1 MSSSRVFVYSDF
13 YRVHTPDGCSVVT
26 NIATKSLSGK
36 WFVGDQAKAALE
48 IWPQSMH
55 CSLLNLDELI
65 ALEQGA
71 LLEEFVQEIM
81 RRTGCSELEIV
92 VPAYASWFWDEH
104 TDSGWGKGCVEV
116 LSMSEYFLHA
126 VNRLKTPVEE
136 NRGFMYMDEFGW
148 DIAFQT
154 VNDKEPKLVGISPAI
169 VDPFALAGYPLSR
182 SLVYSNVR
190 CRKPNGSYTKIVD
203 LAELES
209 VTMLSGKDRSL
220 KPKVIE
226 AKLLP
231 VVQKRIKDTGTR
243 SAVANILP
251 ELTIREKAAL
261 VEGDRRG
268 PSKLLDAD
276 QIVLR
281 RRSSLVSVGFV
292 SPFSYGKSTLVN
304 ALLGCDL
311 LKDDIRAE
319 TACITRV
326 YQSRSY
332 QLTFYQNGRPQVQC
346 FSDYHS
352 LKSSLHQTSS
362 VRGHN
367 EDTQVVYVG
376 LPLRLGPANPLV
388 EWVDTPGIFGRYTSH
403 NQITEDELVNMDI
416 ILLLVEP
423 SKVGDANYVDW
434 LDKHIAGRL
443 DDCVF
448 VIGKRDLHVGDID
461 VMVSELFDSL
471 PIHLR
476 SIPIVSVSGYW
487 ALVTRMYQTKQM
499 GFERLQKDLKVYA
512 MHAGERYS
520 GRALRAEHCT
530 LIERASGIHN
540 LELLVNRM
548 VRQKLQGG
556 RHGSQSVQ
564 S

>member
-1 MSSSRVFVYSDF
+1 M
-13 YRVHTPDGCSVVT
+13 
-26 NIATKSLSGK
+26 
-36 WFVGDQAKAALE
+36 
-48 IWPQSMH
+48 
-55 CSLLNLDELI
+55 
-65 ALEQGA
+65 
-71 LLEEFVQEIM
+71 
-81 RRTGCSELEIV
+81 
-92 VPAYASWFWDEH
+92 
-104 TDSGWGKGCVEV
+104 
-116 LSMSEYFLHA
+116 
-126 VNRLKTPVEE
+126 
-136 NRGFMYMDEFGW
+136 
-148 DIAFQT
+148 
-154 VNDKEPKLVGISPAI
+154 
-169 VDPFALAGYPLSR
+169 
-182 SLVYSNVR
+182 
-190 CRKPNGSYTKIVD
+190 
-203 LAELES
+203 
-209 VTMLSGKDRSL
+209 
-220 KPKVIE
+220 
-226 AKLLP
+226 
-231 VVQKRIKDTGTR
+231 
-243 SAVANILP
+243 
-251 ELTIREKAAL
+251 
-261 VEGDRRG
+261 
-268 PSKLLDAD
+268 
-276 QIVLR
+276 
-281 RRSSLVSVGFV
+281 
-292 SPFSYGKSTLVN
+292 
-304 ALLGCDL
+304 
-311 LKDDIRAE
+311 
-319 TACITRV
+319 
-326 YQSRSY
+326 
-332 QLTFYQNGRPQVQC
+332 
-346 FSDYHS
+346 
-352 LKSSLHQTSS
+352 
-362 VRGHN
+362 
-367 EDTQVVYVG
+367 
-376 LPLRLGPANPLV
+376 
-388 EWVDTPGIFGRYTSH
+388 DTPGIFGRYTSH